1 MDQHYGS
8 SLPKDKNVE
17 RIVHEE
23 RNGREASIEKVSDY
37 IQRVSD
43 YIEARK
49 EDRHFFVYRGEPE
62 LYPSPC
68 RPGLFRMSTLTE
80 NPFFEKNL
88 FHTMRQN
95 KLTGDRSYLENAIDA
110 QHGEFPSRL
119 LDVSYNC
126 LTALYFAVTP
136 YYHKAEDALDD
147 RDGRV
152 FVFFLDEIFSPS
164 AENINENYNAVIN
177 RDCPWSQEF
186 LFRKNHKFV
195 DYTKINSR
203 IVAQQGGF
211 ILFQGD
217 AAEELP
223 KRLYYGI
230 TIPGDAKPR
239 LRAELKELFGIHT
252 GSIYPEVIN
261 LVKELTGK
269 SGRMN
274 TQAFTCENELR
285 YTLEQLRRELDYYL
299 DYALS
304 QKRSQA
310 EEDTMRQILARVEK
324 VVNSYREGLVHM
336 AQNRDVWLEELEA
349 RTMEAILQD
358 YNSQVRQFACAA
370 AQYRLGWFSADSLII
385 TMD

>member
-1 MDQHYGS
+1 M
-8 SLPKDKNVE
+8 E

>member
-136 YYHKAEDALDD
+136 YYHL
-147 RDGRV
+147 
-152 FVFFLDEIFSPS
+152 
-164 AENINENYNAVIN
+164 
-177 RDCPWSQEF
+177 
-186 LFRKNHKFV
+186 
-195 DYTKINSR
+195 
-203 IVAQQGGF
+203 
-211 ILFQGD
+211 
-217 AAEELP
+217 
-223 KRLYYGI
+223 
-230 TIPGDAKPR
+230 
-239 LRAELKELFGIHT
+239 
-252 GSIYPEVIN
+252 
-261 LVKELTGK
+261 
-269 SGRMN
+269 
-274 TQAFTCENELR
+274 
-285 YTLEQLRRELDYYL
+285 
-299 DYALS
+299 
-304 QKRSQA
+304 
-310 EEDTMRQILARVEK
+310 
-324 VVNSYREGLVHM
+324 
-336 AQNRDVWLEELEA
+336 
-349 RTMEAILQD
+349 
-358 YNSQVRQFACAA
+358 
-370 AQYRLGWFSADSLII
+370 SLIHI
-385 TMD
+385 